1 MKNLELT
8 NLGVQEMSRTEM
20 KTIDGG
26 GLLGDFISGTL
37 TVVTTAVGA
46 IVGDTVTYAK
56 KQIGTVLTAIF
67 SL

>member
-8 NLGVQEMSRTEM
+8 NLGVQEMSKTEM

-37 TVVTTAVGA
+37 TVVATAATA

-56 KQIGTVLTAIF
+56 KQIGTVLATIF

>member
-1 MKNLELT
+1 MRNLELT

-37 TVVTTAVGA
+37 TVVKTAVGT
-46 IVGDTVTYAK
+46 ILGDTVTYAK
-56 KQIGTVLTAIF
+56 KQISTVLTAIF

>member
-37 TVVTTAVGA
+37 TVVATAASA

>member
-26 GLLGDFISGTL
+26 GLLGDFICGTL
-37 TVVTTAVGA
+37 TVVATAASA

>member
-8 NLGVQEMSRTEM
+8 NLDVQEMSRTEM
-20 KTIDGG
+20 KTIEGG

-37 TVVTTAVGA
+37 TVVITAAGA
-46 IVGDTVTYAK
+46 IVGDTVAYAK

>member
-37 TVVTTAVGA
+37 TVVTTAVGT

-56 KQIGTVLTAIF
+56 KQISTVLTAIF